1 MGNLITTA
9 AGILLVLLLGC
20 VGCVKKP
27 NNIQPVTNFDVN
39 QYVGKWYEIARLDN
53 RFEKGMTYVYA
64 EYSLQPNGSLKVV
77 NSGFKP
83 EKEQRVEAKGV
94 AKFVNN
100 PDVGYLKVSFF
111 RPFYGEYVVFR
122 LDPDY
127 QYAYVSSNSTK
138 YLWLLARTPSLPET
152 VKQDFIEAAQ
162 ELGVDP
168 KKIIWTQQ

>member
-1 MGNLITTA
+1 MEKLITTA
-9 AGILLVLLLGC
+9 AGIVAVLLLGLISC
-20 VGCVKKP
+20 VHKTA
-27 NNIQPVTNFDVN
+27 NIQPVTNFDVA
-39 QYVGKWYEIARLDN
+39 QYAGKWYEIARLDN
-53 RFEKGMTYVYA
+53 RFEKGMTHVYA

-77 NSGFKP
+77 NSGVKP
-83 EKEQRVEAKGV
+83 GKKKRVEAKGV

-111 RPFYGEYVVFR
+111 RPFYGAYVVFR

-127 QYAYVSSNSTK
+127 QYAYVTSDSTK

-152 VKQDFIEAAQ
+152 VKQDFIETAQ

-168 KKIIWTQQ
+168 QKIIWTQQ